1 MSAPSLAAWQ
11 SAFTAYLQ
19 HGVGADWLSA
29 QTTVQDIAPE
39 LRLGVYR
46 HAYYTRLE
54 ESLAHDFPALRAALA
69 DDDFGRLMAGYLRAH
84 PSTSP
89 TLRDLGKM
97 LPAWLRA
104 QDKLEHADL
113 AAIEWSVL
121 NAFDAADVP
130 PLDADALVLIAPQEW
145 ASLRVCLQPS
155 LSLLVLN
162 SNAADYWQAQRRGD
176 MRVALM
182 PSAGCWLVI
191 ARGAEGPFFVN
202 ISAAQYA
209 ALAGLSRGETVA
221 TVCAEMIE
229 VLSPQEISQLIAETL
244 ASAVASG
251 WVCKCLDE

>member
-69 DDDFGRLMAGYLRAH
+69 NDDFGRLMASYLHAH

-130 PLDADALVLIAPQEW
+130 PLDADALALIAPQEW

-162 SNAADYWQAQRRGD
+162 SNAADYWQAQRRCD
-176 MRVALM
+176 VPVALM
-182 PSAGCWLVI
+182 PSAGAWLVI
-191 ARGAEGPFFVN
+191 ARGTEGPVFIN
-202 ISAAQYA
+202 ISEAQYEVM
-209 ALAGLSRGETVA
+209 AGLSRGKTVATICSGMFAHVVPKEIPQFVAETVA
-221 TVCAEMIE
+221 RI
-229 VLSPQEISQLIAETL
+229 
-244 ASAVASG
+244 VASG
-251 WVCKCLDE
+251 WACEG